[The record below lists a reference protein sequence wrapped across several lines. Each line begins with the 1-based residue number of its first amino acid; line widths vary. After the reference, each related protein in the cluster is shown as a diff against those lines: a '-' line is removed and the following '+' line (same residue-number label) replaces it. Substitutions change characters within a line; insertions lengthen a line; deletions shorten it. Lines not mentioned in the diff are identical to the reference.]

1 MINYGTFSTVDYI
14 HVSDINVFVF
24 ALEYKTSLDKIR
36 HYIHTKYL
44 VINKKK
50 ALVRFLTEICHSIK
64 VHERRGEGDEHKES
78 ISFQ

>member
-1 MINYGTFSTVDYI
+1 MIDYGPFSTVDYI

-44 VINKKK
+44 V
-50 ALVRFLTEICHSIK
+50 SIK
-64 VHERRGEGDEHKES
+64 QSTCS
-78 ISFQ
+78 ISY